1 VGAAIGVCVAVWVAV
16 AVCVAAAGALGVGV
30 AVAVATGADVS
41 SACAG
46 AVPVVGTDARARTSA
61 AKNAAF
67 IRKEFTF
74 IFHET
79 AARPTGQLDGRK

>member
-1 VGAAIGVCVAVWVAV
+1 
-16 AVCVAAAGALGVGV
+16 
-30 AVAVATGADVS
+30 
-41 SACAG
+41 
-46 AVPVVGTDARARTSA
+46 VPVVGTDARARTSA